1 MKNSFLKYGL
11 IGAIAALPLTTMAS
25 CDLDSASVFDILN
38 GINAIANSDV
48 TCADAAT
55 YLQDSIAAEGM
66 LVDKIDTKGDFSM
79 ALTLNASS
87 INKLFRAA
95 NEWKYGLNVGFAT
108 IQLQIPI
115 IQVGGCKAVSSLGY
129 SYSGDLTNCLSF
141 EIPLEGSMLGVGSFS
156 ASATFGI
163 PITAEIDGVAK
174 SSIYVDLSKAQIL
187 DIKAGGSS
195 TIDILRDVVE
205 EIVKQI
211 FQEQLTKA
219 HLFDIAAWQLG
230 DKNIRMLAGAPR
242 VNELEGTLTFG
253 MYSNLLFAQ
262 SGSVDW
268 AYEHAFP
275 KDAELG
281 LHIHPDL
288 IRGLLA
294 RMMYESYVEDS
305 VDLDKE
311 SQGDAAFSQAAAGI
325 PVKKFTVTM
334 ADMSKDYDQAWLLQ
348 TEPDFAKYFT
358 FAFRLW
364 STESICGFMDI
375 LAGLNIT
382 INDNKFEISFGNIVS
397 GKSSGGM
404 SLFSGILGII
414 TQTQFFRDIMQYA
427 TFTVNFNEITVP
439 DKEAQGG
446 MRKAEMGSKNVEFTM
461 DGTGISLFLN
471 FIDDKL
477 NATMN

>member
-1 MKNSFLKYGL
+1 MKNAFLKYGL
-11 IGAIAALPLTTMAS
+11 VAAATALPLTTLTS
-25 CDLDSASVFDILN
+25 CGFDTTNLVDILN
-38 GINAIANSDV
+38 GINAIANSNV
-48 TCADAAT
+48 SCADAAN
-55 YLQDSIAAEGM
+55 YLQESVAAEGM
-66 LVDKIDTKGDFSM
+66 LVDKIDTRGDYSM

-95 NEWKYGLNVGFAT
+95 SDWNYSLNVGLAS
-108 IQLQIPI
+108 IKLQIPT

-129 SYSGDLTNCLSF
+129 AYSGDLTNCLSF
-141 EIPLEGSMLGVGSFS
+141 KIPLEGALIGGIDFSM
-156 ASATFGI
+156 SATFGI
-163 PITAEIDGVAK
+163 PITAELDGVSK

-187 DIKAGGSS
+187 DLSAGGSS
-195 TIDILRDVVE
+195 TIPIARDAIE
-205 EIVKQI
+205 LALKEL
-211 FQEQLTKA
+211 FRDRLTKE

-242 VNELEGTLTFG
+242 VNEAEGTLTFG

-268 AYEHAFP
+268 AYEMSFP
-275 KDAELG
+275 KDAEIG

-294 RMMYESYVEDS
+294 RLMYETYVESS

-311 SQGDAAFSQAAAGI
+311 SAGDAAFSEVAAGI

-334 ADMSKDYDQAWLLQ
+334 ADMSKDYDQALLLQ
-348 TEPDFAKYFT
+348 QEPDFAKYFT

-364 STESICGFMDI
+364 STETICGFMDI
-375 LAGLNIT
+375 LAGLHIT
-382 INDNKFEISFGNIVS
+382 LNDQKFELKFGNVVS

-414 TQTQFFRDIMQYA
+414 TQTQFFRDIMEYA
-427 TFTVNFNEITVP
+427 TLSFNFNELTVP
-439 DKEAQGG
+439 DKDAPNG
-446 MRKAEMGSKNVEFTM
+446 MRPAEMGSNHVEFVM
-461 DGTGISLFLN
+461 NGTGISLFLN
-471 FIDDKL
+471 FIDKKL